1 MGVFGSVQKQVRRF
15 EAGGRSTLGVAA
27 GGIGSDLLM
36 RAIDGV
42 FGSPV
47 QKIFS
52 FNIPVL
58 GTIGPIDILNYMI
71 YAGGLKVSKRGLIAV
86 GAAKLV
92 GGALTN
98 IGPIALPGSA
108 GINLSEQASVAAGQA
123 GAPT

>member
-1 MGVFGSVQKQVRRF
+1 LALFGSVQKQITRF

-27 GGIGSDLLM
+27 GGIGTDLLM
-36 RAIDGV
+36 RAVDGI

-47 QKIFS
+47 QRIFS
-52 FNIPVL
+52 FNLPILGPV
-58 GTIGPIDILNYMI
+58 GPIDILNYMI

-86 GAAKLV
+86 ASAKLV

-98 IGPIALPGSA
+98 IGPIALPGSK
-108 GINLSEQASVAAGQA
+108 GINLSEQASVASGQA